1 MVYFLILGSLMLFI
15 GQEKAKYKKKK
26 YIKNRTTEAI
36 SLETFNNVI
45 VICQI
50 LCYHLISMKEEKLFR
65 RH

>member
-15 GQEKAKYKKKK
+15 GQEKAKYKKK

>member
-15 GQEKAKYKKKK
+15 GQEKAKYKKI

-50 LCYHLISMKEEKLFR
+50 LCYHLISMKEKKTI
-65 RH
+65 